1 MVFYWSLFII
11 PALMAFQETAQ
22 RPKRNLIGL
31 KLFLLFLL
39 LAIGFREETGG
50 DWNEYFMLFKR
61 IEALDFASAIRATDP
76 GYGLLNWL
84 SARLGTG
91 LYGVNVIG
99 ALIYVI
105 GFYKFA
111 LRESRP
117 ILMLTTSISYLVIVV
132 MMGYSRQGFAIG
144 LVIWGLTYVYDHKP
158 LRYVITCLLAA
169 SLHRTALIMLPLAF
183 FALNFRKNS
192 GIVYIQA
199 VFILLSAILFF
210 REYSS
215 TVDYMVVHYWNGT
228 RYSSQGALIRSVM
241 NAAAAILFFGN
252 WRKWPLFWNDRHLWT
267 FFSIVALAI
276 VPMTYVSSTAAD
288 RLGLYIIPLQLVVFS
303 RLPTL
308 QRTKLDREVW
318 TCPAVFAYGLSLGVW
333 LYFGQFA
340 SELWLPYRSR
350 IFGVFE

>member
-1 MVFYWSLFII
+1 VVFYWSLFII
-11 PALMAFQETAQ
+11 PALMAFQETAR

-39 LAIGFREETGG
+39 LVIGFRETGG
-50 DWNEYFMLFKR
+50 DWEQYVVIFER
-61 IEALDFASAIRATDP
+61 IKPLDFASAIRVTEP
-76 GYGLLNWL
+76 GYGFLNWL

-99 ALIYVI
+99 ALIYVT

-132 MMGYSRQGFAIG
+132 VMGYSRQGLAIG
-144 LVIWGLTYVYDHKP
+144 LLIWGLTYVYDHKP
-158 LRYVITCLLAA
+158 VRYVIMCLLAA
-169 SLHRTALIMLPLAF
+169 SLHTTALIMLPLAY
-183 FALNFRKNS
+183 FAINFRKNT
-192 GIVYIQA
+192 GLAYIQ
-199 VFILLSAILFF
+199 VSFILLSAVLLY
-210 REYSS
+210 REYNS
-215 TVDYMVVHYWNGT
+215 TMDYMVVNYWQGT

-241 NAAAAILFFGN
+241 NAGAAILFFWN
-252 WRKWPLFWNDRHLWT
+252 WRKWALFWNDRHLWT
-267 FFSIVALAI
+267 FFAIVALAI
-276 VPMTYVSSTAAD
+276 VPMAYVSSTTAD

-308 QRTKLDREVW
+308 QRTKFDREVW
-318 TCPAVFAYGLSLGVW
+318 TCAPVLGYALSLAVW
-333 LYFGQFA
+333 LQFGQFT
-340 SELWLPYRSR
+340 SELWLPYRSL